1 MVTAGPVANPLRLR
15 AMARLRIVSKSGNV
29 RIVGEPGAELN
40 VDGGSLVVEADGT
53 ILVTAGSRNLEVRCD
68 CDSDL
73 IVGTLSGSV
82 FVEGSVGAARV
93 VSKSGDVEI
102 AGATSVDARTAS
114 GDVRVGDCAGDCRV
128 VVTSG
133 RVEVGKAANA
143 SVAGVS
149 GKIRV
154 EQTDAA
160 DVKNVSGNIEVGA
173 SGEGRVA
180 IRTVSG
186 TVKVSVPERLR
197 AGDATEV
204 DQRTRALRLRSGIRR
219 RDRRQDRERRDP
231 DLQQVSDTE

>member
-1 MVTAGPVANPLRLR
+1 MPR
-15 AMARLRIVSKSGNV
+15 ASSAR
-29 RIVGEPGAELN
+29 A
-40 VDGGSLVVEADGT
+40 AT
-53 ILVTAGSRNLEVRCD
+53 SR
-68 CDSDL
+68 SQ
-73 IVGTLSGSV
+73 
-82 FVEGSVGAARV
+82 
-93 VSKSGDVEI
+93 
-102 AGATSVDARTAS
+102 GATSVDARTAS

-186 TVKVSVPERLR
+186 TVEVSVPERLC
-197 AGDATEV
+197 AGDAT
-204 DQRTRALRLRSGIRR
+204 
-219 RDRRQDRERRDP
+219 
-231 DLQQVSDTE
+231 